1 MRADRLLRVT
11 SVWAFGAGYRST
23 DRQIS
28 PPSSDSWQLSMQDS
42 GGDAHAWST
51 RREAVSDLQRCWAAT
66 ALHLPGTPATVA
78 AVPKGDDLM
87 YAVFTEVNANESHIE
102 AGREFLPQRAAPMAQ
117 ERGAKGGYWLAPQ
130 GGRGVAIVVF
140 ETEEEARTAAA
151 MFRVGEPP
159 MPDAPEGVTV
169 KTVEVR
175 EVLAAV

>member
-1 MRADRLLRVT
+1 
-11 SVWAFGAGYRST
+11 
-23 DRQIS
+23 
-28 PPSSDSWQLSMQDS
+28 
-42 GGDAHAWST
+42 
-51 RREAVSDLQRCWAAT
+51 
-66 ALHLPGTPATVA
+66 
-78 AVPKGDDLM
+78 M

-102 AGREFLPQRAAPMAQ
+102 AGRDFLSQRAAPMAR

-130 GGRGVAIVVF
+130 GGRGVAIVVY

-151 MFRVGEPP
+151 MFRVGDSP